1 MSLFLHLAQ
10 KKPIRESPTIRP
22 QIASTQVHRSNLEG
36 GTGQR
41 STYGG
46 IHGQIHNEGTW
57 KNDMEEQEGRWMKD
71 EERRSTGT
79 NFEGGQFRVGTNSVA
94 DVQDDRVG
102 FSGIHVKEISQRG
115 GYNNSVLPPTD
126 MQPTIERFSSP
137 MQRFDISGPV
147 ESESRKDLK
156 RTVASQPSIPGV
168 LSNHIQL
175 SSEAC
180 SNCHA

>member
-1 MSLFLHLAQ
+1 MH
-10 KKPIRESPTIRP
+10 ESPTIRP
-22 QIASTQVHRSNLEG
+22 QIASTQVHKSNHEG

-57 KNDMEEQEGRWMKD
+57 KNDMEDQEGRWMKD
-71 EERRSTGT
+71 GERRSTRT

-94 DVQDDRVG
+94 NDRVG
-102 FSGIHVKEISQRG
+102 FSGIHVKENLQVD